1 MFFLKG
7 PDTYFYESDN
17 WYYFFFF
24 KTIHYFYFSCSS
36 TTSGVM
42 PRVERLFRSSTLV
55 LVKKYVTSKK
65 LTKYDLQE
73 GGKGKSM
80 IYRRVTR
87 GKYPIVYVNRKDLDQ
102 TAHARAV
109 CYESLLIIMRA
120 KTKQKEDKKKT
131 KNKKKNSGLKRVAR
145 GKVWFTGGWQGE
157 NTPSFMW
164 TEKI

>member
-1 MFFLKG
+1 
-7 PDTYFYESDN
+7 
-17 WYYFFFF
+17 
-24 KTIHYFYFSCSS
+24 
-36 TTSGVM
+36 M

-120 KTKQKEDKKKT
+120 KTKQKEDKKKKKKKKKKT
-131 KNKKKNSGLKRVAR
+131 TTTKKNKKTQWS
-145 GKVWFTGGWQGE
+145 E
-157 NTPSFMW
+157 
-164 TEKI
+164 EH